1 MAPVYHK
8 HEAKRLKWYSKRMSL
23 YLKQSETR
31 SQLQD
36 KLAKELQDRAK
47 KKALE
52 TERPDGVTD
61 SAYIKDT
68 KQTTS
73 LAWAWVLIVVA
84 IVAIAIWLIVATL

>member
-1 MAPVYHK
+1 
-8 HEAKRLKWYSKRMSL
+8 MSL
-23 YLKQSETR
+23 YLKQNETR
-31 SQLQD
+31 S
-36 KLAKELQDRAK
+36 ELQDRIAAELQDKAK

-73 LAWAWVLIVVA
+73 LAWVWVLIMIA
-84 IVAIAIWLIVATL
+84 IVGIAIWLIIATM

>member
-1 MAPVYHK
+1 
-8 HEAKRLKWYSKRMSL
+8 MSL
-23 YLKQSETR
+23 YLKQNETR
-31 SQLQD
+31 S
-36 KLAKELQDRAK
+36 ELQDRIAAELQEKAK

-73 LAWAWVLIVVA
+73 LAWVWVLIMIA
-84 IVAIAIWLIVATL
+84 IVGIAIWLIIATM

>member
-1 MAPVYHK
+1 MA
-8 HEAKRLKWYSKRMSL
+8 L
-23 YLKQSETR
+23 YLKQQDTR

-47 KKALE
+47 EKAK
-52 TERPDGVTD
+52 TFDQPDGVTD

-73 LAWAWVLIVVA
+73 LAWVWVLIFVA
-84 IVAIAIWLIVATL
+84 IVALIIWILISTA